1 MNKCKIITL
10 SNQKGGV
17 GKTTTTYTLAL
28 GLVKHGYKVLG
39 VDLDPQKHLT
49 RISNID
55 NADNTICN
63 CFRQECMTQEAIC
76 KTDFGFSLLPG
87 DLNLAGADYEFHD
100 INREF
105 ILRNILKQVK
115 DNYDYIVIDTP
126 PNLGVLT
133 INALVASN
141 EVIIP
146 VESGELAL
154 EGFEQFFKT
163 YRAAKKYHNP
173 DLKIAGIL
181 INMYRRNVN
190 LQREYKKVL
199 EEGCEK
205 LGIHL
210 FESTIRLAA
219 DVENMRNER
228 KNILQSKSEVSKDY
242 NQFIEEYL
250 NLDK

>member
-87 DLNLAGADYEFHD
+87 DLNLAGADYEFYD

-105 ILRNILKQVK
+105 ILRNILKQVE

-126 PNLGVLT
+126 PTLGVLT
-133 INALVASN
+133 INALVASD
-141 EVIIP
+141 EVIVP

-154 EGFEQFFKT
+154 EGFEQFFNT
-163 YRAAKKYHNP
+163 IRAARKYHNP
-173 DLKIAGIL
+173 ELKIAGIL

>member
-126 PNLGVLT
+126 PTLGVLT
-133 INALVASN
+133 INALVASD
-141 EVIIP
+141 EVIVP

-154 EGFEQFFKT
+154 EGFEQFFNT
-163 YRAAKKYHNP
+163 IRAARKYHNP
-173 DLKIAGIL
+173 ELKIAGIL